1 MKTKRKIIFFVAL
14 LSLFYCVTLIQK
26 TYAKYVS
33 SASASAD
40 LTVARWN
47 ILINNQDILRNSDFS
62 DTIVPVFAGTSN
74 IKSDVIAPTAEGYFD
89 VIIDGTNT
97 DVSYNFTVSASQSVS
112 NTVTDLEIYKY
123 SLNGTE
129 YTFNGNDITGTVLL
143 NDTNKVKSLRFYIR
157 WNDDQATET
166 MDNEED
172 TAAANSGLAAFIVN
186 VNLIQQR

>member
-47 ILINNQDILRNSDFS
+47 ILINDQDILRNSDFS